1 MTNEE
6 QKKFSVEQ
14 WKFIIFSMIVYMFF
28 YVTRKNLSMAQ
39 VEMFEDGVISKYAIG
54 IILTVHGV
62 LYGVSRFVNGFWAD
76 RLNGRIF
83 MAIGLA
89 LTALMNFLFGCTSLT
104 ILFGIFWVIN
114 GWTLGMGF
122 PACAKMLTH
131 WIHPK
136 ELATKMAIW
145 NTSHSFGAVL
155 ALGLCSLILGP
166 LGLNWRWCFWVPAA
180 LAAAATVFCFF
191 CVMDSPTEAGVPEL
205 EIEAAAAHKPS
216 SEITTADRIRLV
228 FGNKVIW
235 LVALANF
242 FVYIVRFGFLD
253 WGPTFLKQ
261 FKGIPVSKGGL
272 MIIAFELA
280 AVVGTIFAGWV
291 SDKAFKG
298 RGVRMCVICMLCAAL
313 FSFGF
318 WMLPNGG
325 TELHFTVDKAHQ
337 PQASEVRTLLKDF
350 DENIS
355 VKYQQAGNE
364 TPELVLYTVYTTEEL
379 TGVNVDL
386 NKIKNEK
393 KRAREEK
400 AIAKKKEK
408 LVVYK
413 DDKKKDP
420 NSPQFLR
427 QIYEKREIQAVY
439 KDEESLFTA
448 KLQEKFPDSQ
458 VVFLSSYEPTP
469 APIWLVTLLL
479 MGAGFFI
486 YGPQAL
492 IGIVAANQAT
502 KEAAAMANGFTG
514 IMGYAST
521 IVSGIGIAFIQV
533 HYGWGIALGSIAVFA
548 LIGMVLFAMAWNANA
563 TGYKTDPTEEKLV
576 KAAEENE

>member
-1 MTNEE
+1 MTSEE

-39 VEMFEDGVISKYAIG
+39 VEMFEDGVITKYAIG
-54 IILTVHGV
+54 IILTVHGL

-191 CVMDSPTEAGVPEL
+191 CVKDSPTEAGVPEL
-205 EIEAAAAHKPS
+205 EIEAAATHKPS
-216 SEITTADRIRLV
+216 SEITTADRVRLV
-228 FGNKVIW
+228 FCNRVIW

-280 AVVGTIFAGWV
+280 AVVGTIFAGWM

-325 TELHFTVDKAHQ
+325 TELRFTVAEANQ
-337 PQASEVRTLLKDF
+337 PQASEVRKLLKSF
-350 DENIS
+350 DENLV
-355 VKYQQAGNE
+355 VKYQQSENE
-364 TPELVLYTVYTTEEL
+364 SPELVLYTVYTTEEL
-379 TGVNVDL
+379 TGANVDL

-400 AIAKKKEK
+400 AIAKKMEK
-408 LVVYK
+408 L
-413 DDKKKDP
+413 
-420 NSPQFLR
+420 QG
-427 QIYEKREIQAVY
+427 Y
-439 KDEESLFTA
+439 KDEEALFTA

-458 VVFLSSYEPTP
+458 VEFLSSYEPTP

-548 LIGMVLFAMAWNANA
+548 LIGMVLFAMAWNARA
-563 TGYKTDPTEEKLV
+563 TGYKTDPTEEELVNVPTEEDKKLIE
-576 KAAEENE
+576 AAEENE